1 MPYLHETRHK
11 GDITLYPVRNIAFAE
26 EWLETGG
33 LDIIF
38 VGADF
43 ELLTGLFDHLTGAGL
58 MQGYRLRDQHPPR
71 YATGVVYDR
80 ITCTVDGYND
90 RMLSVES
97 LAVIIERWIRQ
108 HVRAGRIERYTIDD
122 LLNLTGCERHLALNL
137 HADADDANQ
146 NQDPMAN
153 IYLKVPWYV
162 ACFFRG
168 RDEDRQVTEWE
179 PVKFAS
185 FDHEYQLMINTLRN
199 IPEQNQS
206 YMCYSQHAWNNV
218 LKGRCPDGSLLI
230 MNRERTKWPDASETA
245 TLTGV
250 KRSNHHNASDYLCIE
265 MPREVWVNN
274 RTCRTNACYSMTYD
288 AARQLA
294 STLMER
300 FCYEYTQWFIN
311 DQRNARAHGF
321 KRKKNESVE
330 RFLVQY
336 NFPVI
341 IEPRLRESL
350 RRQHS
355 RLFSRGMGKPKNC
368 LQFNH
373 SFLEHISEDDLKR
386 IEAAKKKENG
396 GV

>member
-11 GDITLYPVRNIAFAE
+11 GDITRYPVRNIAFAE
-26 EWLETGG
+26 EWLETGE

-43 ELLTGLFDHLTGAGL
+43 ELLTGLFDHLTGARL

-97 LAVIIERWIRQ
+97 LAVIIDRWIRQ

-122 LLNLTGCERHLALNL
+122 LLNLTGRERHLALNL

-146 NQDPMAN
+146 NQELMAN

-311 DQRNARAHGF
+311 DQRNARSHGF

-355 RLFSRGMGKPKNC
+355 RLFSCGMGKPKNC

-373 SFLEHISEDDLKR
+373 SFLEYISEDDLKR
-386 IEAAKKKENG
+386 IEAAKKK
-396 GV
+396 